1 MKETKE
7 LETLLH
13 SWAPRRPSAT
23 LSAKLFPQTTEEP
36 LPNLRLS
43 WLVPATAVFL
53 LLFSLFNQPS
63 DHRDRKSTRL
73 NSSHSQISYAVFCLK
88 KKNHHRPAQPAY
100 PRGPAPTARFD
111 EPQFADRAD
120 AVTRDFYPTQPVNL
134 CLILPQEPAPLLSLH

>member
-1 MKETKE
+1 MKEKKD

-63 DHRDRKSTRL
+63 DHSFGGASAMSVPLVASIMSNQSAAAYLPGSFSRAQNKVCADTFEWTNGGSFTSSVSTLSRSKDR
-73 NSSHSQISYAVFCLK
+73 F
-88 KKNHHRPAQPAY
+88 
-100 PRGPAPTARFD
+100 
-111 EPQFADRAD
+111 
-120 AVTRDFYPTQPVNL
+120 
-134 CLILPQEPAPLLSLH
+134 